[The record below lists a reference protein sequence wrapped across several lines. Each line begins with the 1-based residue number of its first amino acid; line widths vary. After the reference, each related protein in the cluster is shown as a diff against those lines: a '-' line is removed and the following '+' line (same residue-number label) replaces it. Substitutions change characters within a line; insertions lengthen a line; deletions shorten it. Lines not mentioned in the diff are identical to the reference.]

1 MAEIIDITTPWEG
14 RTGREVESFI
24 KGSLSAKHGASYFD
38 PATNTMFYFA
48 SKEDKEEWKSSGDK
62 GLIVD
67 EAPIT
72 RGNLTG
78 YVALDSIT
86 ELPAEASTL
95 GFLVGTRL
103 YVYVGEGG
111 DTNDGTYKD
120 CGEFRGPQGEQ
131 GIQGPRGENG
141 ADGAQGPKGEKGE
154 TGPQGEVGPQGAE
167 GPQGPIGE
175 TGATGSPGITS
186 AEVSVDE
193 TIGIPAVTA
202 TIDNKVL
209 KLNFTGLK
217 GAQGNSGY
225 QGVAGELE
233 VVNNLTDGGETAAL
247 SAEMGKELAQSL
259 FGKERFEEI
268 VITENDFEPDQYT
281 SIHSP
286 ARGVISFEVGN
297 TDHFQAKLSIAAGST
312 IKAAIHRTNIPN
324 NWSSFTADSGWIT
337 AGSSKTVDETF
348 GSGTYIRLAFTYA
361 STNSGAPLLEEILE
375 YASFE
380 LSYNIEQAG
389 GITEQVQKLTE
400 RTTEN
405 ESNITALSSRV
416 KYTEDLLLSS
426 PTELS
431 LTKIPGYAINS
442 TEVGPNS
449 AYELIDYLDVSKYEK
464 VLVKGGF
471 WNSDSSPYSTVIELY
486 DADKVFIRRIIPSTI
501 LGIAATKYAYV
512 FEGTIDVQDAYYLR
526 FSNLIGIP
534 STNTN
539 SVFSPIEAS
548 VSTTGLVI
556 NSKQVYDSK
565 FGKHQ
570 ALINSDIDDLLHGD
584 GSSDSTTTLTL
595 ADIDSSKYLSTT
607 NGGGRGY
614 FNIAIDAY
622 DTYSIVLEVLEGST
636 VKAAC
641 TLSTVASYGDVI
653 FDTTWI
659 APGKSAFVDN
669 SNAKGQPV
677 KYAQL
682 RFTYTSGSGIPTFD
696 EIKQHVSVRFS
707 GYIKSDYGLVGKV
720 TELMNAVFPSSSN
733 GFVYDGE
740 KISLRENSFKSEIIG
755 KLSAGTSSRQGGAVF
770 GDYLFQ
776 FHNTLATIVVYNLA
790 AGTNV
795 QVLNLTANANCHA
808 GSGGFGN
815 EYADASDPFPLL
827 YISSMDEKKVYVYR
841 ITGTEGSW
849 SIALVQTL
857 TLEIDFYVPNV
868 AIDRENNMMVIFG
881 YTKNSWRDSV
891 DNPSHII
898 SCPIPKLSAGDIT
911 VSEWS
916 HGNTIPYIYAQQGA
930 FARFG
935 KLYLSYGETTQP
947 FGGGAYVI
955 DYVQGVAVSHINFK
969 QVGNFEPEAFC
980 KYGDKIVM
988 TDQNGNIYG
997 LSF

>member
-1 MAEIIDITTPWEG
+1 MATNFKDVRSEIEDNIKPNGVGAITGQVMQDAMMSLVDASEAEISALNQEVDGKLAQLDQRMTVVEENG
-14 RTGREVESFI
+14 GGTGGGGVI
-24 KGSLSAKHGASYFD
+24 
-38 PATNTMFYFA
+38 
-48 SKEDKEEWKSSGDK
+48 
-62 GLIVD
+62 
-67 EAPIT
+67 
-72 RGNLTG
+72 GNLTG
-78 YVALDSIT
+78 YKSLNST
-86 ELPAEASTL
+86 SELPTTASTL
-95 GFLVGTRL
+95 GYLIGSNL

-111 DTNDGTYKD
+111 DVNNGTYKD
-120 CGEFRGPQGEQ
+120 CGEFRGPQGKV
-131 GIQGPRGENG
+131 GPV
-141 ADGAQGPKGEKGE
+141 
-154 TGPQGEVGPQGAE
+154 GPQGEE
-167 GPQGPIGE
+167 GPQGPAGE
-175 TGATGSPGITS
+175 KGADGSPGITS
-186 AEVSVDE
+186 AEVLVDN
-193 TIGIPAVTA
+193 TTGIPSA
-202 TIDNKVL
+202 TTVIENKVL
-209 KLNFTGLK
+209 KVVFSGLK
-217 GAQGNSGY
+217 GEQGNSGY
-225 QGVAGELE
+225 QGAAGELK
-233 VVNNLTDGGETAAL
+233 VVNNLTDGDAAAAL
-247 SAEMGKELAQSL
+247 SAEMGKQLAQSL
-259 FGKERFEEI
+259 FGEERYEEI

-286 ARGVISFEVGN
+286 ARGAISFDVADI
-297 TDHFQAKLSIAAGST
+297 DHFQAELSIATGST
-312 IKAAIHRTNIPN
+312 IKAAIHRTTSPSD
-324 NWSSFTADSGWIT
+324 WGAYTADTGWIT

-348 GSGTYIRLAFTYA
+348 GYGKYIRLVFTYI
-361 STNSGAPLLEEILE
+361 STNSGAPSFEELLE
-375 YASFE
+375 YVSFN
-380 LSYNIEQAG
+380 LSYNIKQAG

-405 ESNITALSSRV
+405 ESDIAALSPRV
-416 KYTEDLLLSS
+416 KYTEDLLSSS
-426 PTELS
+426 PTELD
-431 LTKIPGYAINS
+431 LTIIPGYAINS
-442 TEVGPNS
+442 SEVGPNS
-449 AYELIDYLDVSKYEK
+449 VYELIDYLDVSKYEK

-471 WNSDSSPYSTVIELY
+471 WNSDQQRYSTVIELY
-486 DADKVFIRRIIPSTI
+486 DADKVFIRRIIPSSI
-501 LGIAATKYAYV
+501 LGITAIKYAYV
-512 FEGTIDVQDAYYLR
+512 FEGTMDVQDAYYLR
-526 FSNLIGIP
+526 FSNLISIP
-534 STNTN
+534 SANTN
-539 SVFSPIEAS
+539 SAFSPIEAS
-548 VSTTGLVI
+548 VSTIGLTI
-556 NSKQVYDSK
+556 NSRQVYDSK

-570 ALINSDIDDLLHGD
+570 ELINSDIDNLLHGNR
-584 GSSDSTTTLTL
+584 GSNSITILTL
-595 ADIDSSKYLSTT
+595 DDIDASNYVSTPSS
-607 NGGGRGY
+607 GGRGY
-614 FNIAIDAY
+614 LNIPVDAY
-622 DTYSIVLEVLEGST
+622 DTYSVALQVLEGST

-641 TLSTVASYGDVI
+641 ALTKITSYGDVI
-653 FDTTWI
+653 YDSTWI
-659 APGKSAFVDN
+659 TSGKSAFVDN
-669 SNAKGQPV
+669 SKANGQPV

-696 EIKQHVSVRFS
+696 EIKQYVSVKFN

-720 TELMNAVFPSSSN
+720 AELMNEVFPSSSS

-740 KISLRENSFKSEIIG
+740 KISLHENSFKSEIIG
-755 KLSAGTSSRQGGAVF
+755 KLSEGTSSRQGGSVF

-790 AGTNV
+790 TKTNV
-795 QVLNLTANANCHA
+795 QVLNLTANAYCHA

-898 SCPIPKLSAGDIT
+898 SCPIPKLAAGDIT
-911 VSEWS
+911 VNEWS